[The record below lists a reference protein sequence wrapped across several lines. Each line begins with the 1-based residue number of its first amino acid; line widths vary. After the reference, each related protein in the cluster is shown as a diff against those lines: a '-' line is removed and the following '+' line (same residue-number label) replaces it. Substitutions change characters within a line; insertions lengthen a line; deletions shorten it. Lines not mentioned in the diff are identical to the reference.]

1 MVDELEEFTYIV
13 YGKSRSHSKYEVCS
27 TLIKE
32 RCHNKDGTI
41 NVKKKVELC
50 SLPPC
55 RKALIQHIRRANYQ
69 MAIWRR
75 ADTPIMEVPKPTYG
89 HGWLMDGDGN
99 MVPHW
104 FDGDCFPT
112 LLIDDDDVPDSEE
125 SEDDYEDNDISMNEL
140 NDEDDEDWNGIV
152 NVTAAKICVNTCI

>member
-1 MVDELEEFTYIV
+1 MVDELEAFTCTI
-13 YGKSRSHSKYEVCS
+13 YGKSRSHSIDEVRS

-55 RKALIQHIRRANYQ
+55 RKALIQHIHRANYQ

-75 ADTPIMEVPKPTYG
+75 ADTPIMEVPKPTDG
-89 HGWLMDGDGN
+89 HGWLMDGDSN
-99 MVPHW
+99 MVPLW
-104 FDGDCFPT
+104 FDGDCVPEF
-112 LLIDDDDVPDSEE
+112 LIEDDDLADSEE
-125 SEDDYEDNDISMNEL
+125 SDNDYDDDDIAMNEM
-140 NDEDDEDWNGIV
+140 DDSDDED
-152 NVTAAKICVNTCI
+152 

>member
-1 MVDELEEFTYIV
+1 MVDELEAFTCTI
-13 YGKSRSHSKYEVCS
+13 YGKSRSHSIDEVRS

-69 MAIWRR
+69 MAILRR
-75 ADTPIMEVPKPTYG
+75 ADTPIMEAPKPTDG
-89 HGWLMDGDGN
+89 HGWLMDVDCN
-99 MVPHW
+99 KVPLW
-104 FDGDCFPT
+104 FDGDCLPE
-112 LLIDDDDVPDSEE
+112 LLIEDDDMSDS
-125 SEDDYEDNDISMNEL
+125 DNDYDADDIAMNEMDDL
-140 NDEDDEDWNGIV
+140 DDED
-152 NVTAAKICVNTCI
+152 